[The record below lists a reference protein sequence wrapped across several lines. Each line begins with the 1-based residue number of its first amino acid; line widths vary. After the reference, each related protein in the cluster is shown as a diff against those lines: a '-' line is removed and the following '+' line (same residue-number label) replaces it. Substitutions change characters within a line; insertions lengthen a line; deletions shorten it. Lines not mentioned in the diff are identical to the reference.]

1 MRLQKIRRKAR
12 WEATNL
18 KRGPGKENRTQT
30 NVQKTITKAH
40 LKKTKVQ
47 KMMVISVIENALVI
61 GNEALG
67 SFWVYGRGC
76 FWGKKGVR
84 WA

>member
-1 MRLQKIRRKAR
+1 MQKIRRKASR
-12 WEATNL
+12 EAANL

-47 KMMVISVIENALVI
+47 KMMVISVNEYALVI
-61 GNEALG
+61 GNEVLEHL
-67 SFWVYGRGC
+67 WVYGRGC

-84 WA
+84 WV